1 MAGHGP
7 GPVDPSFDPL
17 DPEYGLTP
25 EGSTYEHTDAHVW
38 IIAKFM
44 FWLAVTAVL
53 THVGLGFMYQMMIEQ
68 GARRDEGQIQ
78 YPLMQEQATEHRLPP
93 APRLQESPANEAYAF
108 QREQGDLLNTYSW
121 QSREQGT
128 VRIPVAEAMRLTVER
143 GLPSR
148 PVDPAAPA
156 EVPGMYPSDSSSGQM
171 MERRRQ

>member
-7 GPVDPSFDPL
+7 GPVDPHFDPA

-25 EGSTYEHTDAHVW
+25 EGSTYEHTDAHTW

-53 THVGLGFMYQMMIEQ
+53 THVGLGFMYQMLIEQ
-68 GARRDEGQIQ
+68 GQRREEGEIR
-78 YPLMQEQATEHRLPP
+78 YPLAREQQDRLPP
-93 APRLQESPANEAYAF
+93 APRLQQFPSNEIYDFRLKEQAELQGYA
-108 QREQGDLLNTYSW
+108 W

-128 VRIPVAEAMRLTVER
+128 VRIPITEAMRLTVER

-148 PVDPAAPA
+148 AQDAAAPA
-156 EVPGMYPSDSSSGQM
+156 ATDPGLIPSDASAGRM
-171 MERRRQ
+171 LERRRQ